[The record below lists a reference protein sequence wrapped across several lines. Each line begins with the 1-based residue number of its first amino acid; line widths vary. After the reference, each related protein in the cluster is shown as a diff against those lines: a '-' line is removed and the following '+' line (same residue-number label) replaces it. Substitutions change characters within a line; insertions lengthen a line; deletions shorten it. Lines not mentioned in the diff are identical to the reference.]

1 MIHGIAHDIVLRGYS
16 VNAKYKCNLSIR
28 HMMDYDVYYNHKED
42 VTMWYYITID
52 GVCRYVT
59 NEVNDVNKWLKER
72 NKHIKKIY
80 IKRDRETIV
89 EVK

>member
-1 MIHGIAHDIVLRGYS
+1 
-16 VNAKYKCNLSIR
+16 
-28 HMMDYDVYYNHKED
+28 
-42 VTMWYYITID
+42 MWYYITID

-59 NEVNDVNKWLKER
+59 NEVNDVNKWLKEH

-80 IKRDRETIV
+80 IKRDKETIV